1 MGRCKKPLDS
11 TAATSASGSAAIF
24 PSRALMAISQ
34 IEAADTYT
42 ASADS
47 MRRRDSGLNNGSAE
61 TAHK

>member
-1 MGRCKKPLDS
+1 
-11 TAATSASGSAAIF
+11 
-24 PSRALMAISQ
+24 MAISHS
-34 IEAADTYT
+34 EAADTYT